1 MDQKVIAD
9 VEKNIQHYFSP
20 RWTKENIEF
29 FLGSSKYEI
38 DVYALQNSLNKPIRS
53 FLLRGGKR
61 LRPLLFWTILKAY
74 KKEKP
79 NLLSVASLIELV
91 HNGTLVLDDIEDNA
105 LTRRGKPSSHREFGL
120 DTATNVGMSLHVL
133 PLMLLLKEQNGLTND
148 QKIRL
153 FEVYAEELT
162 NVSFGQAL
170 DIYWHKNARHDIT
183 RKKYFE
189 MVRLKTGSLMRMSA
203 KMAAIMAD
211 QDKRT
216 EDAFA
221 SFAESI
227 GVAFQ
232 IIDDTLDLEKADV
245 RFGKAYGN
253 DISEGKISLPVI
265 EALHSLDEKDTET
278 LLQILDRHTH
288 DKRVIKK
295 AIGLIIKGK
304 GTDRAKKRARDL
316 VSNALSDLTTKLG
329 DTFESSEIVAL
340 AQFMLDRTY

>member
-1 MDQKVIAD
+1 MDKSIVSEI
-9 VEKNIQHYFSP
+9 EKNIQQYFSP

-29 FLGSSKYEI
+29 FLGPSKYEI
-38 DVYALQNSLNKPIRS
+38 DVYALQKSLNKPIRS

-74 KKEKP
+74 KKQSRE
-79 NLLSVASLIELV
+79 LLHIASLIELV

-120 DTATNVGMSLHVL
+120 DTATNVGMSLHIL
-133 PLMLLLKEQNGLTND
+133 PLMLLFKSENGLTD
-148 QKIRL
+148 KQKIRL
-153 FEVYAEELT
+153 FEVYTEELT

-183 RKKYFE
+183 RRKYFE

-203 KMAAIMAD
+203 KMAAILAE
-211 QDKRT
+211 QDEKT
-216 EDAFA
+216 EEAFA
-221 SFAESI
+221 SFAENI

-265 EALHSLDEKDTET
+265 EALHNLDEKDTEL

-295 AIGLIIKGK
+295 AIELIVKGG
-304 GTDRAKKRARDL
+304 GTVRAKKRARLL
-316 VSNALSDLTTKLG
+316 VSSALSELNTKLG
-329 DTFESSEIVAL
+329 DSFDKSEIVAL

>member
-1 MDQKVIAD
+1 MDPKIVSD
-9 VEKNIQHYFSP
+9 FEKNIQHYFSS

-29 FLGSSKYEI
+29 FLGPSKYEI
-38 DVYALQNSLNKPIRS
+38 DVYALQKSLNKPIRS

-74 KKEKP
+74 KKEKED
-79 NLLSVASLIELV
+79 LLSVASVIELV

-105 LTRRGKPSSHREFGL
+105 LTRRGKPSCHREYGL

-133 PLMLLLKEQNGLTND
+133 PLMILLKEQSGLTD
-148 QKIRL
+148 RQKIRL
-153 FEVYAEELT
+153 FEVYAQELT

-189 MVRLKTGSLMRMSA
+189 MVMLKTGSLMRMSA
-203 KMAAIMAD
+203 KMAAILAD
-211 QDKRT
+211 QDEAT
-216 EDAFA
+216 ERAF
-221 SFAESI
+221 SEFAENI
-227 GVAFQ
+227 GIAFQ

-265 EALHSLDEKDTET
+265 EALHHLDEKDTEE
-278 LLQILDRHTH
+278 LLLILDKHTH
-288 DKRVIKK
+288 DKRLIKK
-295 AIGLIIKGK
+295 AIELIVKGQ
-304 GTDRAKKRARDL
+304 GTTLAKKKARAL
-316 VSNALSDLTTKLG
+316 VSSAMSELTKKLG
-329 DTFESSEIVAL
+329 NTFDSSEIVAL
-340 AQFMLDRTY
+340 AQFMIDRTY